1 LDSGVATSMMWML
14 MVCRVLQSR
23 VCRFERG
30 EEGGVGLYVVLVA
43 VAYVSGVFALFGV
56 VSYVLETAGHFALI
70 QARTSVHKYCGRLR
84 ATPLP
89 RDWPRNCKYNRK

>member
-1 LDSGVATSMMWML
+1 
-14 MVCRVLQSR
+14 
-23 VCRFERG
+23 
-30 EEGGVGLYVVLVA
+30 
-43 VAYVSGVFALFGV
+43 
-56 VSYVLETAGHFALI
+56 VLETAGHFALI